1 MPIRFLSDQSIDNQ
15 LTIEGS
21 TTEPLLRL
29 YNTNNSGE
37 AQITFSDHA
46 TQTQIGTFK
55 YVHTDTASYGSG
67 NAFILE
73 SDQTTL
79 SVLAD
84 GKLLFKEGLY
94 LKPSSGTGGGTQL
107 ITSAGAYKIPSIV
120 NAYRY

>member
-29 YNTNNSGE
+29 YNTNNSGGS
-37 AQITFSDHA
+37 QITFSDHA
-46 TQTQIGTFK
+46 AQTQIGTFK

-94 LKPSSGTGGGTQL
+94 LKPSSGTNGGTQL
-107 ITSAGAYKIPSIV
+107 ITSVVHIKFLQ
-120 NAYRY
+120 